1 MSKEILPGKLNPIR
15 SVSGESSIVV
25 EKKKE
30 RKKGAG
36 GLMLFLMAVG
46 LGAVAVGSITL
57 LAPVA
62 FYGHIDSPDSIDEG
76 GGKGNGAAVIPTV
89 LAASAIATDGKGTV
103 IEANGVTKSADM
115 TITSYSDRIYST
127 ELRCS
132 IDSQPT
138 YCSGS
143 PVTLSGLPPGEH
155 VFTIAEPVRD
165 EITIKSFGW
174 DIS

>member
-15 SVSGESSIVV
+15 SVSEESSIVV

-36 GLMLFLMAVG
+36 GVMLFLMAVG
-46 LGAVAVGSITL
+46 LAVAVGSITL

-62 FYGHIDSPDSIDEG
+62 FYGHVDSPDSIDEG

-143 PVTLSGLPPGEH
+143 PVILSGLPPGE
-155 VFTIAEPVRD
+155 
-165 EITIKSFGW
+165 
-174 DIS
+174 

>member
-1 MSKEILPGKLNPIR
+1 
-15 SVSGESSIVV
+15 
-25 EKKKE
+25 
-30 RKKGAG
+30 
-36 GLMLFLMAVG
+36 MAVG
-46 LGAVAVGSITL
+46 LGAIAVGSITL

-62 FYGHIDSPDSIDEG
+62 YYGHVDSPGSIDDG
-76 GGKGNGAAVIPTV
+76 GGKGNGAAAVIPTA

-143 PVTLSGLPPGEH
+143 PVILSGLP
-155 VFTIAEPVRD
+155 
-165 EITIKSFGW
+165 
-174 DIS
+174 